1 MDLLKKI
8 THPNSLRNYISL
20 LLIFLFL
27 NNLIPNKAEEKT
39 DFLEKSQID
48 YEIEK
53 FYQKNSINY
62 FEYDSLKNQL
72 GVFFGYDPDNFEKT
86 YYQDLSIIDDSD
98 TVREL
103 YGSKLNDMTINRKNY
118 NIKR

>member
-1 MDLLKKI
+1 MDLFKKI

-62 FEYDSLKNQL
+62 FEYDSFENQL
-72 GVFFGYDPDNFEKT
+72 GVFFGYDPYNFEKT